1 MKLTYWLGRL
11 SIRYKLML
19 LMLAVATIVLG
30 LSSVVHMLN
39 ERQNLQRTALS
50 ELQALADMLAY
61 NVAAALTFDD
71 VEAAHRTLA
80 ALEGRPQLVG
90 AYVYDKDGALFLT
103 YPDDAPRLEPS
114 SHAHVTHNVTVQGEQ
129 MQVIRNIEVDGE
141 IIGHVHLVE
150 GLGQVRA
157 ALNRSVWISLAIF
170 AVAVVTAMIL
180 AQWLQ
185 RLISR
190 PILSLTAAMDRVSR
204 EKHYAIRVSDRRD
217 DELGELI
224 RGFNEMLDQIQQRD
238 IVLEGYNDDLE
249 RQVAD
254 RTRELEQTVAAL
266 GEARDRAE
274 AASRAKS
281 DFLATMS
288 HEIRTPMNG
297 VLGMAELLVKTGLD
311 ERQRRFAGTIQRS
324 GDALLA
330 IINDILDFSKIEAGK
345 LSLDR
350 EDFDPREL
358 IEDTKQ
364 MFIESASA
372 KGLLLS
378 TQLACDLP
386 ARVSGDAARMRQIL
400 INLVGNAVKFT
411 EEGEITLRMG
421 CSRISADAIQLNVE
435 VEDSGPGIDPRL
447 HEGIFEPFAQG
458 DGSTTRK
465 YGGTGLGLA
474 ICRQLARL
482 MAGDIRVDS
491 TPGEG
496 SRFTLEARLA
506 TVSAQEAETAGE
518 ARAPTPGL
526 DAVRADELGSTS
538 AAPLRG
544 HILLVEDN
552 PVNQEMAS
560 LMLEDLGLSVA
571 IAGDGQ
577 EAVDAFLAAEYD
589 LILMDCHMPV
599 MDGFTAA
606 REIRRHESEH
616 DRASPLPIIALTANV
631 EKGVQ
636 RLCAEAGMDGYLS
649 KPFKQRQL
657 FERIAP
663 YLRIAPGLAKGD
675 QGVDAELDAENP
687 PGAEPNDRALLD
699 PSVIAAIRCL
709 GRPGRPDPLKKV
721 ISLYLESAPA
731 LMDQL
736 RRGVADQEGDTVR
749 RAAHTLKSSSANLG
763 AIALSRTCQILE
775 HQGRE
780 GRLGESRAMLIQAE
794 DQLAAVAAALER
806 LAQAP

>member
-1 MKLTYWLGRL
+1 MKSTGWLARL

-30 LSSVVHMLN
+30 LSSVVHILT

-61 NVAAALTFDD
+61 NVAAALAFDD
-71 VEAAHRTLA
+71 VDAAHRTLA
-80 ALEGRPQLVG
+80 ALAGRPQLVG
-90 AYVYDKDGALFLT
+90 AYVYGKDGGLFVA
-103 YPDDAPRLEPS
+103 YPDDAPQSEPS
-114 SHAHVTHNVTVQGEQ
+114 LHIQATDGVAAQGGR

-141 IIGHVHLVE
+141 TIGHVHLVE

-157 ALNRSVWISLAIF
+157 ALNRTAWISLAIF
-170 AVAVVTAMIL
+170 AVAVATAMIL

-190 PILSLTAAMDRVSR
+190 PILSLTAAMDHVSR

-217 DELGELI
+217 DELGALI

-238 IVLEGYNDDLE
+238 SVLEGYNDNLE
-249 RQVAD
+249 RQVTD

-281 DFLATMS
+281 DFLAIMS

-297 VLGMAELLVKTGLD
+297 VLGMAELLVKTGLNA
-311 ERQRRFAGTIQRS
+311 RQQRFTETIQRS

-350 EDFDPREL
+350 QDFDPRQL
-358 IEDTKQ
+358 IDDTRQ
-364 MFIESASA
+364 MFTESASV
-372 KGLLLS
+372 KGLILS
-378 TQLACDLP
+378 AQLASDLP
-386 ARVSGDAARMRQIL
+386 ASVNGDLARLRQIL

-411 EEGEITLRMG
+411 EAGEIVMRMDCG
-421 CSRISADAIQLNVE
+421 DIGADTIQLRIE
-435 VEDSGPGIDPRL
+435 VEDTGPGIDPAL
-447 HEGIFEPFAQG
+447 HRDIFEPFAQG

-482 MAGDIRVDS
+482 MEGDIRVES
-491 TPGEG
+491 TPGRG

-506 TVSAQEAETAGE
+506 PVSAQGAKAAGD
-518 ARAPTPGL
+518 ARTLTPTLTLTPGF
-526 DAVRADELGSTS
+526 DAVRAHADESTS
-538 AAPLRG
+538 ATPLRG
-544 HILLVEDN
+544 RILLVEDN

-560 LMLEDLGLSVA
+560 LMLEDLGLTVG

-577 EAVDAFLAAEYD
+577 EAVAAFLTAEYD

-606 REIRRHESEH
+606 REIRRHESEQG
-616 DRASPLPIIALTANV
+616 RASPLPIIALTANV
-631 EKGVQ
+631 EKGIQ

-663 YLRIAPGLAKGD
+663 CLARGD
-675 QGVDAELDAENP
+675 QAIDAEPDAAP
-687 PGAEPNDRALLD
+687 PRGAESTDGGLLD
-699 PSVIAAIRCL
+699 PTVIAAIRSL
-709 GRPGRPDPLKKV
+709 ARPGQPEPLKKV
-721 ISLYLESAPA
+721 ISIYLESATA
-731 LMDQL
+731 LMAQL
-736 RRGVADQEGDTVR
+736 RQGVADQHGDAVR
-749 RAAHTLKSSSANLG
+749 LAAHTLKSSSANLG
-763 AIALSRTCQILE
+763 ALELSKTCQTLE
-775 HQGRE
+775 RQGRE

-794 DQLAAVAAALER
+794 NQLAAVAAELAK
-806 LAQAP
+806 LAQSP